1 MHSMCFSHTFYLL
14 FIIYYLLF
22 IILYSLFIIYYLDY
36 TLFDL
41 KSALLV
47 RRLFCQSGKQCDF
60 RAHTDFLG
68 RDSLSGLGR
77 PSSSVPPR

>member
-22 IILYSLFIIYYLDY
+22 IIHYSLFFIYYLDY

-41 KSALLV
+41 KSALPV
-47 RRLFCQSGKQCDF
+47 RRLFCQSGKHDF
-60 RAHTDFLG
+60 RAHADFLG